1 MTSCSVRTGPDQ
13 LPVSV
18 EIGFCIAVEF
28 DTEVIELLAVVDG
41 LLNHHATV
49 CLGRDRKINN
59 HTQDWFFGQFSEVA
73 EFSREVASD

>member
-1 MTSCSVRTGPDQ
+1 VTSCSVRTGPDQ

-49 CLGRDRKINN
+49 CLGRVDAKSKVNRRGKMK
-59 HTQDWFFGQFSEVA
+59 
-73 EFSREVASD
+73 